1 MSKPLIFIAIV
12 VAYLAGSSSCKAQT
26 TVQYS
31 NQYGQPI
38 GTATITGGIT
48 IYSNQYG
55 QPIGTAI
62 SQPLPMPTAPMP
74 LLQTL
79 PSLPVLPLMPMLGD
93 IK

>member
-38 GTATITGGIT
+38 GT
-48 IYSNQYG
+48 S
-55 QPIGTAI
+55 I

-93 IK
+93 TK